1 MTYRP
6 SVNCGCAHGYTEIQG
21 RILLTL
27 LTVGAILRVTPT
39 SRPIQHVRFV

>member
-1 MTYRP
+1 MTYRS

-27 LTVGAILRVTPT
+27 LTVGGILQVTP
-39 SRPIQHVRFV
+39 SRPTEHVRFV